1 LPQRSQRSPRKFK
14 RKKGRAKELG
24 LEGKS
29 LVPAFENKRI
39 VLGTPYGEREAI
51 YWEHEG
57 NRAIRVGKWKL
68 VAKGVKGPWELYDLE
83 TDRTELNNLAQKY
96 PKRAKKM
103 AAMWQKWAERA
114 DVLPLDGRG
123 WSERLK

>member
-1 LPQRSQRSPRKFK
+1 MPQRSQRPPRKFK

-29 LVPAFENKRI
+29 LVPAFGNKRI
-39 VLGTPYGEREAI
+39 EREAV

-68 VAKGVKGPWELYDLE
+68 VAKGVKGTWELYDLE
-83 TDRTELNNLAQKY
+83 VDRTELNNLAQKY